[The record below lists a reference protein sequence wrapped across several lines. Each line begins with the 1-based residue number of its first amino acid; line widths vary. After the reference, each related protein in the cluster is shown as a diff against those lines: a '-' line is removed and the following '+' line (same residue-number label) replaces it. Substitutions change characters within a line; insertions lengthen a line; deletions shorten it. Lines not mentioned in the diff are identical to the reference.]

1 MRILFS
7 CGSPSWGGLEMQTLT
22 LAKTFQFRGHEV
34 MLLSQKNTTLT
45 RKAIDEG
52 LKVKELSWTN
62 WNTVKNIFEARK
74 IVKNFLPDI
83 IHTQLSHDLWVLA
96 PAKSAYLPAK
106 LILTKRMASKLNKKD
121 LLHNY
126 LYSQTDHILCVS
138 EFIRRNVIETVK
150 IAPESVSVLHNGL
163 YIDKFNPKLYKK
175 NQIRAQLQIDEHA
188 FVIGFLGRF
197 TYMKGHQE
205 YFEACSFVQKS
216 FPDMKL
222 TFLVAGGD
230 SFGEGVFGEK
240 MRSVGKQ
247 ILGSEHVI
255 FTGDI
260 ANSAEVLASM
270 DVLVF
275 PSHEESFGNVLCE
288 AGAMQIPVVASNS
301 GGVPDIVE
309 DGVTGVLVPPRDSK
323 ALAEGIRFYIKHLKN
338 RMLHGNNAREYIIQK
353 FQFEKQID
361 KLEKMYESLIG

>member
-22 LAKTFQFRGHEV
+22 LAKTFQVRGHEV

-62 WNTVKNIFEARK
+62 WNTITNIFKVRK
-74 IVKNFLPDI
+74 IVNTFMPDI

-96 PAKSAYLPAK
+96 PAKSAYLSAK
-106 LILTKRMASKLNKKD
+106 LILTKRMASKLIKKD

-126 LYSQTDHILCVS
+126 LYSKTDHILCVS
-138 EFIRRNVIETVK
+138 EFIKRNVIETVR
-150 IAPESVSVLHNGL
+150 ITPESVSVLHNGL
-163 YIDKFNPKLYKK
+163 HVDKFNPELYKK
-175 NQIRAQLQIDEHA
+175 NQAKAQLQIDEHA

-205 YFEACSFVQKS
+205 YFEACSIVQKS
-216 FPDMKL
+216 FPDMKI

-230 SFGEGVFGEK
+230 SFGERAFGDR
-240 MRSVGKQ
+240 MRSIGKQ
-247 ILGSEHVI
+247 MLGSEHVI

-260 ANSAEVLASM
+260 ANSAEVLSAM

-323 ALAEGIRFYIKHLKN
+323 ALAEGILFYIEHQEK
-338 RMLHGNNAREYIIQK
+338 RALHAINAREHILKK
-353 FQFEKQID
+353 FEFDRQID
-361 KLEKMYESLIG
+361 NLENMYENLIG